1 MSVTLTG
8 VRRAVGA
15 HTILDGLDLVAEK
28 GSILALL
35 GPSGS
40 GKTSCLRVIA
50 GLDPVD
56 GGTVRLGDR
65 DVTHV
70 PPEKRGVGMVFQT
83 WALWPHRTVRANV
96 AWPLQLRGIADANA
110 RADALLGRVQLGGTG
125 DRYPHTMSGGQQQRV
140 ALARALAIEPD
151 VLLLDE
157 PLSSLDAAL
166 RDELRALLAEV
177 IRERGLTAVLV
188 SHDPEEALSLADRVA
203 ILQAGKV
210 TQVGTPAE
218 VYATPRTEAAARLT
232 GPVAVVGATRRGGR
246 VDLLGWHGASA
257 GPDGAVRVAIRPEDV
272 GFSDGKDA
280 AHGVPFTVERA
291 SFRGAR
297 TRYRVRAEEVVV
309 EVEREAPPI
318 GRLRVGRAVVLE
330 ATESR

>member
-15 HTILDGLDLVAEK
+15 HVILDGIDLVAEQ

-40 GKTSCLRVIA
+40 GKTSCLRVVA

-56 GGTVRLGDR
+56 AGTVRLGSR
-65 DVTHV
+65 DVTHT

-83 WALWPHRTVRANV
+83 WALWPHRSVLANV
-96 AWPLQLRGIADANA
+96 AWPLQLRGVKDATA
-110 RADALLGRVQLGGTG
+110 RAEALLGRVQLGGTG

-140 ALARALAIEPD
+140 ALARALAIEPE

-177 IRERGLTAVLV
+177 IRERGLTAILV

-218 VYATPRTEAAARLT
+218 VYAQPATEAAARLT
-232 GPVAVVGATRRGGR
+232 GAVAVVRAVRRGG
-246 VDLLGWHGASA
+246 VVEVLGWRGESA
-257 GPDGAVRVAIRPEDV
+257 GADGDVAVAIRPEDV
-272 GFSDGKDA
+272 GFAPSQSG
-280 AHGVPFTVERA
+280 GVPFTVERA

-297 TRYRVRAEEVVV
+297 TRYRVRAEDVLV
-309 EVEREAPPI
+309 EVEREAPPT
-318 GRLRVGRAVVLE
+318 GSLRVGRAVVLG
-330 ATESR
+330 

>member
-1 MSVTLTG
+1 MSVTMAG

-15 HTILDGLDLVAEK
+15 HVILDGIDLVADP
-28 GSILALL
+28 GTILALL

-56 GGTVRLGDR
+56 AGVVRLGDK
-65 DVTHV
+65 DVTHT
-70 PPEKRGVGMVFQT
+70 PPEKRGIGMVFQT

-96 AWPLQLRGIADANA
+96 AWPLHLRGVKDADA

-140 ALARALAIEPD
+140 ALARALAIEPE

-177 IRERGLTAVLV
+177 IRERGLTAILV

-218 VYATPRTEAAARLT
+218 VYTTPRTEAAARLT
-232 GPVAVVGATRRGGR
+232 GAVAVVSASRRNGR
-246 VDLLGWHGASA
+246 VDVLGWQGESA
-257 GPDGAVRVAIRPEDV
+257 GADGAVNVAIRPEDV
-272 GFSDGKDA
+272 DFSA
-280 AHGVPFTVERA
+280 IGVPFQVERA
-291 SFRGAR
+291 TFRGAR
-297 TRYRVRAEEVVV
+297 SRYRVRVGDVVV
-309 EVEREAPPI
+309 EVEREAPPT
-318 GRLRVGRAVVLE
+318 GMLRVGRAVVL
-330 ATESR
+330 S